1 MTFHLV
7 AWLIVQDHAGRVLL
21 GRRSGSS
28 YADGL
33 WGLPGGHVEVGET
46 LAQAAAREGL
56 EEVGLRVNPAALT
69 CLGACRYDL
78 DGMGG
83 LDVFFLTC
91 DWAGEPTPLEKTSEV
106 GWFDPHALP
115 GDALPWLPGV
125 LDAHLRGGVRLS
137 EMLDGWAAVRGV
149 PLAEH

>member
-1 MTFHLV
+1 VTFHLV
-7 AWLIVQDHAGRVLL
+7 AWLIVQDDAGRVLL

-33 WGLPGGHVEVGET
+33 WGLPGGHVEAGET
-46 LAQAAAREGL
+46 LAQAAAREAL
-56 EEVGLRVNPAALT
+56 EEVGLRVNPSVLT

-78 DGMGG
+78 DGTGG
-83 LDVFFLTC
+83 LDVFFLTR

-106 GWFDPHALP
+106 GWFDPAELP

-137 EMLDGWAAVRGV
+137 EMLDGWAALRGV
-149 PLAEH
+149 PLADR

>member
-7 AWLIVQDHAGRVLL
+7 AWLIVQDDAGRVLL

-33 WGLPGGHVEVGET
+33 WGLPGGHVEAGET
-46 LAQAAAREGL
+46 LAQAAAREAL

-83 LDVFFLTC
+83 LDVFFLTR

-149 PLAEH
+149 PLADH

>member
-7 AWLIVQDHAGRVLL
+7 AWLIVQDDAGRVLL

-33 WGLPGGHVEVGET
+33 WGLPGGHVEAGET
-46 LAQAAAREGL
+46 LAQAAAREAA
-56 EEVGLRVNPAALT
+56 EEVGLSVNPVLLS

-78 DGMGG
+78 EGAAG
-83 LDVFFLTC
+83 LDVFFLARG
-91 DWAGEPTPLEKTSEV
+91 WSGEARPLEKTSEV
-106 GWFDPHALP
+106 GWFDPVDLP

-125 LDAHLRGGVRLS
+125 LDAHLCAGVRLS
-137 EMLDGWAAVRGV
+137 EMLDGWVALRPV
-149 PLAEH
+149 PLE